1 MATKM
6 FVECIEKPAKEE
18 FTTTDITVGKTYPVK
33 WVDNDDYQIVDD
45 KGNVRY
51 YRHYFFKDADWQK
64 KQQEG
69 KGE

>member
-6 FVECIEKPAKEE
+6 YVECVEKPSKDE

-33 WVDNDDYQIVDD
+33 WIDNDDYQIVDD

-51 YRHYFFKDADWQK
+51 YRQKFFKDAKW
-64 KQQEG
+64 EG
-69 KGE
+69 VVA